1 MNSNFFVDVTFKEAS
16 HITTEYLY
24 KKLKPV
30 FIKGRPLVIVS
41 IGSDRATGDCLGPLV
56 GSNLNFNALNVYS
69 FGSLENPVHSK
80 NLKETLLY
88 IESNF
93 ENPYVIAI
101 DASLGSMNSIG
112 KVFIE
117 DSPLSPGLALN
128 KNLPQVG
135 NLSITGVVN
144 ISGNYEFMVL
154 QNTRLYTV
162 MLLAKFI
169 SNSLS
174 KTINLLDLEINK
186 AKASS

>member
-1 MNSNFFVDVTFKEAS
+1 
-16 HITTEYLY
+16 
-24 KKLKPV
+24 
-30 FIKGRPLVIVS
+30 
-41 IGSDRATGDCLGPLV
+41 
-56 GSNLNFNALNVYS
+56 
-69 FGSLENPVHSK
+69 VHSK
-80 NLKETLLY
+80 NLRETLLY

-93 ENPYVIAI
+93 KNPYVIAI

-135 NLSITGVVN
+135 DLSITGVVN

-174 KTINLLDLEINK
+174 QTINLLDLEINK